1 MNGVRLARRPR
12 TGGRLGVLA
21 ASLGGVVS
29 AARER
34 GRSMSE
40 LPWRPA
46 AAAGI
51 LVLSDWFVV
60 LGCLAV
66 VSVLRDGPLQRM
78 FPGWGALPPLGEF
91 IGRLYYLLPWTL
103 TLAGKRLYTR
113 RGLFWDEARHLLHA
127 CTLAALFAVALSFAE
142 RSAESLSRLV
152 IAGTWLATCIALPVS
167 RYETKRLMSALGFW
181 KKKVLVV
188 GAGETGAQ
196 IGRRLIANPDLG
208 YEAVAYVDDNPLRI
222 GTRQDGL
229 PVRGPL
235 ESIPEL
241 VRELQAKDVIL
252 ALPGMSRA
260 RLLHLVSLAEGH
272 VESIRVVP
280 DLFGLASVGVEAED
294 LDGVLLL
301 HMRWNLAKPWNLLF
315 KRAFDLFVAAFT
327 AVLLAPFMV
336 LVAVAVRADSPG
348 PIFFVQ
354 ERIGRGRRAF
364 RCVKFRTMFVDAE
377 ERLGKYLAAHPEQRP
392 DWERFAKL
400 KSFDPRVTRVGRF
413 LRRVSLDELP
423 QIWNVSRREMSF
435 VGPRPYLPS
444 EIERMGDFATTILKA
459 PPGITGL
466 WQVSGRNNLT
476 FGQRL
481 RLDEYYVRNWS
492 LWMDVVV
499 LLKTIGAL
507 LRRDGAY

>member
-1 MNGVRLARRPR
+1 VRRVPLARLRWTGAR
-12 TGGRLGVLA
+12 TGVQAAPVGGISRATRERSWA
-21 ASLGGVVS
+21 ASQF
-29 AARER
+29 A
-34 GRSMSE
+34 
-40 LPWRPA
+40 WRPTA
-46 AAAGI
+46 AMAI
-51 LVLSDWFVV
+51 LILSDWLVV
-60 LGCLAV
+60 LGCLAAV
-66 VSVLRDGPLQRM
+66 AALRSGPLQRM

-103 TLAGKRLYTR
+103 ALAARRLYTR

-127 CTLAALFAVALSFAE
+127 CTLAALFAVVLSFAE

-152 IAGTWLATCIALPVS
+152 ITGTWLATCIALPLS
-167 RYETKRLMSALGFW
+167 RYETKRLLSALGLW

-196 IGRRLIANPDLG
+196 VGRRLSTNPDLG
-208 YEAVAYVDDNPLRI
+208 YEAVAFVDDDPQRI
-222 GTRQDGL
+222 GTRQDGVL
-229 PVRGPL
+229 VRGPL
-235 ESIPEL
+235 ETIPEL
-241 VRELQAKDVIL
+241 VRELQAKDVVL
-252 ALPGMSRA
+252 AVPGMSREK
-260 RLLHLVSLAEGH
+260 LLHLISVSEGH

-315 KRAFDLFVAAFT
+315 KRAFDLLVAVLA
-327 AVLLAPFMV
+327 AVLLAPF
-336 LVAVAVRADSPG
+336 LALIAIAVRLDSPG

-354 ERIGRGRRAF
+354 ERIGRGRRVF

-377 ERLGKYLAAHPEQRP
+377 KRLGEYLAAHPEQGA

-400 KSFDPRVTRVGRF
+400 KSFDPRVTRVGGF

-423 QIWNVSRREMSF
+423 QIWNVFRREMSF

-444 EIERMGDFATTILKA
+444 ETERMGDFATTILKA

-492 LWMDVVV
+492 LWMDLVV
-499 LLKTIGAL
+499 LLKTGGAL